1 MSEDWEASTGLT
13 HDIFLTTDQTLPE
26 ASHLRERFWNKP
38 IFLEVVEAL
47 FELDQGKD
55 VKLRKRAQHR
65 ASEYL
70 IDEGKLWK
78 LAGGHQSH
86 A

>member
-13 HDIFLTTDQTLPE
+13 HDIFLITDPTLPE
-26 ASHLRERFWNKP
+26 ASHLRERFQNEP

-55 VKLRKRAQHR
+55 VKLRKRA
-65 ASEYL
+65 
-70 IDEGKLWK
+70 
-78 LAGGHQSH
+78 
-86 A
+86 